1 MIELAQNIEFLL
13 LENDCV
19 IVPGLGGF
27 IAHYQ
32 PAHYEAAEQRYY
44 PPVRTI
50 GFNPQ
55 LILNDGLLA
64 QLYMQKFHTDFPDAT
79 YRIQHAVEALKDVLF
94 EEGRVEIPGV
104 GELCFNMRHAY
115 EFHPV
120 KQGQTSPALYALQSF
135 RIQPLGAKPR
145 MEVLSTTTDAPRAT
159 APRTHRPW
167 ISSRRWVSHIA
178 AAAVAIVLF
187 FALSTP
193 VENTYV
199 DNGNYAS
206 LGTNGLVD
214 AIRSES
220 LLANVVNPIFDQ
232 SDKKTA
238 NSKNS
243 KKSDKKTSAK
253 EDKKTSASAKN
264 DKKSSDKKD
273 SDKKASDK
281 KDNSQKNEPKQDD
294 KKQSGNDL
302 QPVKVGEEKVPAN
315 QQQPANQQP
324 ANQQPTNAVTSTVS
338 NIYHLIVS
346 SLTTLADAQKE
357 LNNYIQKG
365 YTNATI
371 VEGNGRYRISLG
383 DYTDMGTAN
392 NKLNE
397 LKKKDDSFKGAWLL
411 RN

>member
-1 MIELAQNIEFLL
+1 
-13 LENDCV
+13 
-19 IVPGLGGF
+19 
-27 IAHYQ
+27 
-32 PAHYEAAEQRYY
+32 
-44 PPVRTI
+44 
-50 GFNPQ
+50 
-55 LILNDGLLA
+55 
-64 QLYMQKFHTDFPDAT
+64 
-79 YRIQHAVEALKDVLF
+79 
-94 EEGRVEIPGV
+94 
-104 GELCFNMRHAY
+104 MRHAY

-145 MEVLSTTTDAPRAT
+145 MEVLSTTTDTPRTT

-206 LGTNGLVD
+206 LGTNGLFD

-232 SDKKTA
+232 SDKKTN
-238 NSKNS
+238 NSKS
-243 KKSDKKTSAK
+243 TAKTEKKAEKKAEKETKKAEKQETKKDNADKK
-253 EDKKTSASAKN
+253 N
-264 DKKSSDKKD
+264 SDKKD
-273 SDKKASDK
+273 DKKVSDNKDNKSDK
-281 KDNSQKNEPKQDD
+281 KDNKSD
-294 KKQSGNDL
+294 KKDNGQQ

>member
-94 EEGRVEIPGV
+94 DEGRVEIPGV

-206 LGTNGLVD
+206 LGTNGLFD

-232 SDKKTA
+232 SNKKTA